1 MDDDEPTSRYRSRI
15 YEWFRARYELAPVFA
30 TGFCARVSVLQLWLS
45 GADCFALSAAGAGQA
60 GEDGCRSSSARIAYK
75 ERVFS
80 VQNDAFHL
88 PFTDV
93 VIDWYCAIGT
103 EDRIRV
109 VGVRGS
115 ATRLWGNPTNILVK
129 FAMTGDPN
137 SQGLPKWPAFDPG
150 SDYVLSLGQKIGPFP
165 MNQKLRVLDKIMAQI
180 LSEEPPHR
188 N

>member
-103 EDRIRV
+103 EDVHIV
-109 VGVRGS
+109 ADIFILPYLVCLLDQ
-115 ATRLWGNPTNILVK
+115 RLWEKPVC
-129 FAMTGDPN
+129 
-137 SQGLPKWPAFDPG
+137 
-150 SDYVLSLGQKIGPFP
+150 SL
-165 MNQKLRVLDKIMAQI
+165 LLHELAD
-180 LSEEPPHR
+180 
-188 N
+188 